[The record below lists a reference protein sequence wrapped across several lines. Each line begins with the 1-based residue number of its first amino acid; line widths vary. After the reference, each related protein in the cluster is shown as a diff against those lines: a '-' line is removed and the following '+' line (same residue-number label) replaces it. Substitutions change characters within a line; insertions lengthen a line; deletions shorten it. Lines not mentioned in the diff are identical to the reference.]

1 MPVGEHL
8 ITIYNAEMKPKPK
21 STGRAAPFGVPNRFE
36 KIFVEPDLE
45 QLEHVGDETPRR
57 VRTEFLPDQAQTLIR
72 ENDSPDIP
80 FRFSINPYRGCE
92 HGCAYCYARPTHET
106 LGMNAAFDFE
116 SKILVKH
123 GAVQHLRREL
133 NVSSWKGE
141 PIALSGVTDCY
152 QPVERKLQI
161 TRGLLQVF
169 READQA
175 VMIVTKNALV
185 LRDLD
190 LLAPMA
196 ERGLVRV
203 GLSVT
208 SLDVELTKL
217 LEPRT
222 STPAARLRAI
232 AELRAADVPV
242 SVMVSPIIAGLNDH
256 ELAAILSAARQA
268 GAMSAQYT
276 LLRLP
281 HAVAPIFLAWL
292 DQHRPAARPRIE
304 SLIRS
309 TRGGQ
314 LNDAC
319 FGSRMRGE
327 AAYAEN
333 IRNAFEV
340 FARKFELH
348 QALPPL
354 DTSRFRPPRGA
365 DGQRTLF

>member
-1 MPVGEHL
+1 LEHL
-8 ITIYNAEMKPKPK
+8 ELAEDDSP
-21 STGRAAPFGVPNRFE
+21 GRVPT
-36 KIFVEPDLE
+36 V
-45 QLEHVGDETPRR
+45 
-57 VRTEFLPDQAQTLIR
+57 FLPDRAKTVIR
-72 ENDSPDIP
+72 ENNSPDIP

-106 LGMNAAFDFE
+106 LGMDAALDFE
-116 SKILVKH
+116 SKIMVKH
-123 GAVQHLRREL
+123 DAASLLRKAL
-133 NVSSWKGE
+133 NEPSWEGE

-161 TRGLLQVF
+161 TRSLLQVLL
-169 READQA
+169 EAEQA

-190 LLAPMA
+190 LLQPLAQ
-196 ERGLVRV
+196 RGLVQV
-203 GLSVT
+203 GISVT
-208 SLDVELTKL
+208 SLDAELSRL

-222 STPAARLRAI
+222 SSPTARIRAI
-232 AELRAADVPV
+232 GELRSAGVPA
-242 SVMVSPIIAGLNDH
+242 SVMVSPVIAGLNDH
-256 ELAAILSAARQA
+256 EIASILQAASQA

-292 DQHRPAARPRIE
+292 DQHRPAARARIE

-309 TRGGQ
+309 TRSGA
-314 LNDAC
+314 LNDPC

-333 IRNAFEV
+333 IRVAFEV
-340 FARKFELH
+340 FARKFKLH
-348 QALPPL
+348 KPLPPL
-354 DTSRFRPPRGA
+354 DTSRFRPPRGP
-365 DGQRTLF
+365 DGQGRLF

>member
-175 VMIVTKNALV
+175 VMIVTKKRA
-185 LRDLD
+185 
-190 LLAPMA
+190 
-196 ERGLVRV
+196 RV
-203 GLSVT
+203 
-208 SLDVELTKL
+208 
-217 LEPRT
+217 
-222 STPAARLRAI
+222 AR
-232 AELRAADVPV
+232 PG
-242 SVMVSPIIAGLNDH
+242 SAGSNG
-256 ELAAILSAARQA
+256 RA
-268 GAMSAQYT
+268 GARPSWIE
-276 LLRLP
+276 R
-281 HAVAPIFLAWL
+281 HVVGCGV
-292 DQHRPAARPRIE
+292 DQV
-304 SLIRS
+304 
-309 TRGGQ
+309 T
-314 LNDAC
+314 
-319 FGSRMRGE
+319 
-327 AAYAEN
+327 
-333 IRNAFEV
+333 
-340 FARKFELH
+340 
-348 QALPPL
+348 
-354 DTSRFRPPRGA
+354 
-365 DGQRTLF
+365 